1 MIKALFISRPTLF
14 STPGGDT
21 VQMEL
26 TKKFLE
32 KEYAISVSILSENE
46 EINYKEFDLIHFFNI
61 IRPNNIL
68 PHLKSGLPYVISPI
82 YVDYSEFDQ
91 KVRKGLFG
99 KMASIVGKSKT
110 EYLKTIA
117 RWIKNGE
124 HPGSNYFIRKGYKK
138 SVEKILEN
146 CKVLLPNSQ
155 SELQRLQEDYSFS
168 CKAIVVP
175 NAVDL
180 SLFTEAVD
188 DKEGVICVAR
198 IEGRKNQL
206 NLIRA
211 IKKTDL
217 RLTIIG
223 KASPN
228 HAEYY
233 NQCQNEANDQ
243 VSFVDHI
250 DQEELRNYY
259 SSAKVHAMVS
269 WFETTGLST
278 LEAAACGC
286 NVVISE
292 KGDQREY
299 FKENA
304 FYTDPDD
311 VDSIKDALLKANTAA
326 IPDALIVDIKNKYT
340 WEETAQKTMEG
351 YKLALS

>member
-1 MIKALFISRPTLF
+1 MRILYISRPTLL
-14 STPGGDT
+14 SVPGGDT
-21 VQMEL
+21 IQML
-26 TKKFLE
+26 KTKEYLE
-32 KEYAISVSILSENE
+32 KSFEISIDIWDGNKDVEYA
-46 EINYKEFDLIHFFNI
+46 NYDLIHFFNI

-68 PHLKSGLPYVISPI
+68 THINEGVPFVLSPI
-82 YVDYSEFDQ
+82 YVDYSEYDQ
-91 KVRKGLFG
+91 KIRGGKAAKIARVFG
-99 KMASIVGKSKT
+99 KNRS
-110 EYLKTIA
+110 EYLKSMI
-117 RWIKNGE
+117 RWWKNGE
-124 HPGSNYFIRKGYKK
+124 HPGSIKYIFSGHKK
-138 SVEKILEN
+138 AIKKIL
-146 CKVLLPNSQ
+146 NSTSVILANSK
-155 SELQRLQEDYSFS
+155 SELNRLMTDFSFNTPS
-168 CKAIVVP
+168 LIVP
-175 NAVDL
+175 NATDL
-180 SLFTEAVD
+180 TEI
-188 DKEGVICVAR
+188 KINSKREGVVSVAR
-198 IEGRKNQL
+198 IEGLKNQL

-233 NQCQNEANDQ
+233 KQCQNEANDQ

-250 DQEELRNYY
+250 SQEELRNYY
-259 SSAKVHAMVS
+259 SSAKVHAMIS

-278 LEAAACGC
+278 LEAAAFGC

-304 FYTDPDD
+304 FYADPDD
-311 VDSIKDALLKANTAA
+311 IDSIKDALLKANSAA

-340 WEETAQKTMEG
+340 WEETAKKTMDG